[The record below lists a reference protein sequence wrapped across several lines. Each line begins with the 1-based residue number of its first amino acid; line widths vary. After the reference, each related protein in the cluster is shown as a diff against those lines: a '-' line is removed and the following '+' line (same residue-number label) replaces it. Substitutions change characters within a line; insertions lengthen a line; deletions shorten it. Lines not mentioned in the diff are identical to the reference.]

1 MLGRRGFVAWG
12 LVATLPVI
20 TTIVLLHHPLIGRG
34 AIMLFM
40 LYLSEISVFG
50 ISVMAASSL
59 NRSNCFALSLSAVV
73 TFAYAYSMLHIGWV
87 VPNIYDNRPSAWFW
101 CVDSTTPLC

>member
-1 MLGRRGFVAWG
+1 MPAI
-12 LVATLPVI
+12 I
-20 TTIVLLHHPLIGRG
+20 TIILLHHPPIGRG
-34 AIMLFM
+34 AILIFM

-73 TFAYAYSMLHIGWV
+73 TFVYAYSMLHIGWV
-87 VPNIYDNRPSAWFW
+87 VPNIIDDNRPSAWFW